1 MFRKPSSQSQ
11 SISGTQITGSQVQQ
25 GQAEQVLAQNQTGDL
40 SVRQQGLS
48 GTEVLKLLE
57 DLEAIIKAA
66 DLPEK
71 MISKSLNCL
80 QVAKDETEEKNAN
93 KDLIAQN
100 LKKVSEALETVDKA
114 TDKGKSLWQK
124 GQEVFKAIAPWLG
137 TAAKL
142 IGL

>member
-11 SISGTQITGSQVQQ
+11 SISGTHITGSQVQQ
-25 GQAEQVLAQNQTGDL
+25 GQSGKVLAQNQAGDL
-40 SVRQQGLS
+40 SANQQRLS
-48 GTEVLKLLE
+48 RTEVLKLLE
-57 DLEAIIKAA
+57 DLEAIVKAA

-80 QVAKDETEEKNAN
+80 QVAKGEAEEKNAN

-100 LKKVSEALETVDKA
+100 LKKVSEALETVNKA
-114 TDKGKSLWQK
+114 TDTGKSLWQK

-137 TAAKL
+137 SAAKL
-142 IGL
+142 LGF

>member
-11 SISGTQITGSQVQQ
+11 SISDTQITGSQVQQ
-25 GQAEQVLAQNQTGDL
+25 GQAEQVLIQNQTGDL

-57 DLEAIIKAA
+57 DLESIIKAA
-66 DLPEK
+66 NLPEK
-71 MISKSLNCL
+71 TISKSLNCL
-80 QVAKDETEEKNAN
+80 QVAKDEAEEKDAN

-114 TDKGKSLWQK
+114 TDTGKSLWQK

-142 IGL
+142 IGF